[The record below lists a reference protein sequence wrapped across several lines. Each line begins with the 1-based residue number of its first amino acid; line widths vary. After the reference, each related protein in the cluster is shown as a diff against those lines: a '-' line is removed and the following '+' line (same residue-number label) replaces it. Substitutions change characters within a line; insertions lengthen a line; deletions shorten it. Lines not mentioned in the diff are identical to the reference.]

1 MAAAYFTF
9 INAQICSLI
18 SYLCVG
24 ILCNL
29 YEMCN
34 KTCPVDRCW
43 SIFLKSRNMFC
54 RAIPFIRCKNHIPGI
69 VLSYST
75 IRRSLVTFCYNT
87 CSRNRCAL
95 GISLND
101 RHLRNFNSRNRN
113 RIIQKKLRHNRKF
126 TYRLSHCLIGC
137 LQNVISSILAGL
149 TIPSPTATA
158 SRMITS
164 YSSSLLCAVSFL
176 ESFRYRIG

>member
-54 RAIPFIRCKNHIPGI
+54 RAIPFIRCK
-69 VLSYST
+69 T
-75 IRRSLVTFCYNT
+75 IFRHSLVIFHHQTVSRNFCYNT

-95 GISLND
+95 GTPLND
-101 RHLRNFNSRNRN
+101 RHLR
-113 RIIQKKLRHNRKF
+113 I
-126 TYRLSHCLIGC
+126 LIPGI
-137 LQNVISSILAGL
+137 V
-149 TIPSPTATA
+149 TA
-158 SRMITS
+158 SFRRSCGITA
-164 YSSSLLCAVSFL
+164 SLLTACGIAS
-176 ESFRYRIG
+176 